1 MADSCNVCA
10 YCNSLWIKRKERFGY
25 HPKIYL
31 EILANTYIYW
41 QQAHAIDVVLY
52 SYERIKDNNPILA
65 ATYKEYFERWF
76 QNHGNNYHHDNN
88 DPTGF
93 SNPYTDD
100 MCWIGLTLLRM
111 SEVLDDNKF
120 ADTAK
125 RLYDAYIITRKW
137 TDDKGTGL
145 PWNNEN
151 NSNGQK
157 PEYMYQCSRCFD
169 GCQIV

>member
-1 MADSCNVCA
+1 M
-10 YCNSLWIKRKERFGY
+10 
-25 HPKIYL
+25 
-31 EILANTYIYW
+31 EI
-41 QQAHAIDVVLY
+41 
-52 SYERIKDNNPILA
+52 
-65 ATYKEYFERWF
+65 
-76 QNHGNNYHHDNN
+76 NYHHDNN

-151 NSNGQK
+151 NSNGRSRNICTNAPGALMAAK
-157 PEYMYQCSRCFD
+157 LYKNTMKISIYQMLKYF
-169 GCQIV
+169 INLPTTIIT